1 MHPTTTRVVSLL
13 PSATE
18 IVAALGL
25 ADHLVGIS
33 HECDY
38 PEEIRDRPRVT
49 RCEIHGSDLPSLA
62 IDAWVRDTLASRG
75 TLYTLDEEL
84 IRELRPD
91 VILTQQLC
99 DVCAVNYG
107 SVAAY
112 AATLP
117 VRPHV
122 INLQPARLADIF
134 EDVRLVARACGV
146 PERAEPL
153 IAQLRQRVESVSSL
167 VARVPSRPKCFL
179 MEWVD
184 PPFCGGHWN
193 PELVELAG
201 GVDPIGRMGQPSR
214 RVTWEE
220 ISRADPDVVVL
231 ACCGLPVDRTR
242 REMSLL
248 AERMEWE
255 SLRAVQQDHVFV
267 LDGNAYF
274 SRPGPRIVDSLEMLA
289 QVLHPDAMSRAL
301 PRGADREGARPA
313 GSRLPG
319 QEPGTLSFRHRP

>member
-1 MHPTTTRVVSLL
+1 MRIVSLL

-25 ADHLVGIS
+25 TEYLFGIS

-49 RCEIHGSDLPSLA
+49 RCEIHGSDLTSPA
-62 IDAWVRDTLASRG
+62 IDAWVRDTLAARG

-84 IRELRPD
+84 IRDLQPD
-91 VILTQQLC
+91 LILTQQLC

-107 SVAAY
+107 SVAAF

-117 VRPHV
+117 VRPRL
-122 INLQPARLADIF
+122 INLEPSQLADIYA
-134 EDVRLVARACGV
+134 DIRLVAQASEVRS
-146 PERAEPL
+146 RAEAV
-153 IAQLRQRVESVSSL
+153 IAELQQRVESVASL
-167 VARVPSRPKCFL
+167 VARTAERPKCFL
-179 MEWVD
+179 MEWID

-201 GVDPIGRMGQPSR
+201 GIDPIGRKAEPSR

-220 ISRADPDVVVL
+220 IQRADPDAVLL
-231 ACCGLPVDRTR
+231 ACCGFGVERTL
-242 REMSLL
+242 RETALL
-248 AERMEWE
+248 AGKPEWE
-255 SLRAVQQDHVFV
+255 SLRAVRQGHVYV
-267 LDGNAYF
+267 ADANTYF

-289 QVLHPDAMSRAL
+289 HMLHPETGVAAAKPLVLAHVQSRAGL
-301 PRGADREGARPA
+301 ACSLLRP
-313 GSRLPG
+313 
-319 QEPGTLSFRHRP
+319 

>member
-1 MHPTTTRVVSLL
+1 MRIVSLL

-25 ADHLVGIS
+25 TDQLVGIS
-33 HECDY
+33 HECDF

-49 RCEIHGSDLPSLA
+49 QCEIHGADLPSSA
-62 IDAWVRDTLASRG
+62 IDAWVRETLAARG

-117 VRPHV
+117 VRPRL
-122 INLQPARLADIF
+122 INLEPKRLADLY
-134 EDVRLVARACGV
+134 EDIRLVAQVARV
-146 PERAEPL
+146 PERAQPV
-153 IAQLRQRVESVSSL
+153 IAGLERRVASVASL
-167 VARVPSRPKCFL
+167 VAHAPQHPKCFL
-179 MEWVD
+179 MEWIE

-193 PELVELAG
+193 PELVQLAG
-201 GVDPIGRMGQPSR
+201 ATDPIGRQGEASR

-220 ISRADPDVVVL
+220 IQRADPDVMLL
-231 ACCGLPVDRTR
+231 ACCGFGADRTLK
-242 REMSLL
+242 EMTLL
-248 AERMEWE
+248 DGKPEWE
-255 SLRAVQQDHVFV
+255 SLRAVREGHVFV
-267 LDGNAYF
+267 ADGNTYF
-274 SRPGPRIVDSLEMLA
+274 SRPGPRLIDSLEVLA
-289 QVLHPDAMSRAL
+289 HALHPELVS
-301 PRGADREGARPA
+301 PA
-313 GSRLPG
+313 SVRLRRYMRQPPLR
-319 QEPGTLSFRHRP
+319 QPN

>member
-1 MHPTTTRVVSLL
+1 MAPTANRIVSLL

-25 ADHLVGIS
+25 AGRLVGIS

-38 PEEIRDRPRVT
+38 PEEICDRPRVT
-49 RCEIHGSDLPSLA
+49 RCEIHGSDLPSGA
-62 IDAWVRDTLASRG
+62 IDAWVRDTLAARG
-75 TLYTLDEEL
+75 TLYTLDEDL
-84 IRELRPD
+84 IRELQPD
-91 VILTQQLC
+91 VIVTQRLC

-117 VRPHV
+117 APPLV
-122 INLQPARLADIF
+122 INLEPMRLADIF
-134 EDVRLVARACGV
+134 AEIQLVGRSCGV
-146 PERAEPL
+146 PERAEAL
-153 IAQLRQRVESVSSL
+153 VGELRQRVEAVT
-167 VARVPSRPKCFL
+167 ARVAAVPRRPKCFL

-184 PPFCGGHWN
+184 PPFCAGHWN

-201 GVDPIGRMGQPSR
+201 GVDPIGRNGQASR
-214 RVTWEE
+214 HVAWDE

-231 ACCGLPVDRTR
+231 ACCGWAPDRTR

-248 AERMEWE
+248 AERDEWQR
-255 SLRAVQQDHVFV
+255 LRAVEHGRVFV

-289 QVLHPDAMSRAL
+289 EILHPDATSR
-301 PRGADREGARPA
+301 
-313 GSRLPG
+313 SRLAGAGRDRAAWP
-319 QEPGTLSFRHRP
+319 QRTAS

>member
-1 MHPTTTRVVSLL
+1 VAPTANRIVSLL

-25 ADHLVGIS
+25 ADRLVGIS

-38 PEEIRDRPRVT
+38 PEEICNRPRVT
-49 RCEIHGSDLPSLA
+49 RCEIHGSDLPSAA
-62 IDAWVRDTLASRG
+62 IDTWVRDMLAARG

-91 VILTQQLC
+91 VILTQRLC

-117 VRPHV
+117 APPPV
-122 INLQPARLADIF
+122 INLEPMRLADIF
-134 EDVRLVARACGV
+134 ADIRLVARSCGV
-146 PERAEPL
+146 PEQAEAL
-153 IAQLRQRVESVSSL
+153 VGALQQRVEAVTSR
-167 VARVPSRPKCFL
+167 VAAVPNRPKCFL

-184 PPFCGGHWN
+184 PPFCAGHWN

-201 GVDPIGRMGQPSR
+201 GVDPIGRKGHPSR
-214 RVTWEE
+214 RVAWDE

-231 ACCGLPVDRTR
+231 ACCGWAVDRTR

-248 AERMEWE
+248 AGRDEWR
-255 SLRAVQQDHVFV
+255 SLRAVEQGRVFV

-289 QVLHPDAMSRAL
+289 EVLHPDGMSR
-301 PRGADREGARPA
+301 ARPA
-313 GSRLPG
+313 GAG
-319 QEPGTLSFRHRP
+319 QGGAARPQRTPL